1 MNKKI
6 IISVSIIAVL
16 ILYIVIANVKRSPD
30 TPDLPA
36 IDAKADEILIN
47 REAGVIRLYMKD
59 GKWVTGEKAFPAD
72 AKQVEEIEKSFKE
85 IRLTDLISSKG
96 YYSRYDLTPDK
107 YVEVILKQGEANLR
121 RFKIGKKGP
130 TNRHTFVKI
139 DDRPE
144 VFLAEGTFE
153 MVLNKTQDD
162 FRDKEIVKIRRDAV
176 SAFTVEHRGMVF
188 AFTRTKETKAAG
200 NKADK
205 KDAKKPQ
212 EPAWGPWTC
221 RGYEAVKLNDAM
233 VDSLLQ
239 VLEPLRASSFPDM
252 PKEALAQKVCT
263 VQVKAPDKDIV
274 LTVYRNN
281 GTYAAAASDYP
292 YVFEVD
298 RYVVER
304 FFITGIDR
312 FRAAAK

>member
-16 ILYIVIANVKRSPD
+16 MLYVIIANVKHSPD

-47 REAGVIRLYMKD
+47 REAGVIRLYLKE
-59 GKWVTGEKAFPAD
+59 GKWVTGDKAFPAD
-72 AKQVEEIEKSFKE
+72 AKQVEEIEKRFKE
-85 IRLTDLISSKG
+85 VRLTDLISSKG

-107 YVEVILKQGEANLR
+107 YVEVILKKDEANLR

-130 TNRHTFVKI
+130 TNRHTF
-139 DDRPE
+139 
-144 VFLAEGTFE
+144 
-153 MVLNKTQDD
+153 
-162 FRDKEIVKIRRDAV
+162 VKIRRDAV

-188 AFTRTKETKAAG
+188 AFTRTKDAKGGDTKGA
-200 NKADK
+200 K

-233 VDSLLQ
+233 VDNLLQ
-239 VLEPLRASSFPDM
+239 ALEPLRASSFPDM

-263 VQVKAPDKDIV
+263 VQVKAFDKDIV

-281 GTYAAAASDYP
+281 GTYAAVASDCP

-298 RYVVER
+298 RYLVER
-304 FFITGIDR
+304 FFLTGIDK
-312 FRAAAK
+312 FKAAAK